1 MSALAPIV
9 LFVYNRPTHVEK
21 TIVALQEN
29 HLASES
35 DLIIYSDAPKKDKDI
50 PQVEKVRAFVKSVAG
65 FRSVNIIERP
75 RNLGLSQN
83 IIEGVTE
90 IVSTYGKIIVLE
102 DDLVTSPYFLKF
114 MNDGLSVYQ
123 DHHEVV
129 SIHGY
134 VYPVPEKLPDTF
146 FLRGADCW
154 GWATWKHGWDNFES
168 DGKYLLREIKNK
180 SLGKEFNFNNS
191 YPYLQML
198 LAQVEGKTDSW
209 AIRWHASAFLK
220 EKFTLYPGKSLVQNI
235 GIDDSGT
242 HHKYSTKMNVELATE
257 MPKINKT
264 DIEQSKIAF
273 ELIAEFLKTIHPSFW
288 KKILRRIKAN

>member
-9 LFVYNRPTHVEK
+9 LFVYNRPAHVEK
-21 TIVALQEN
+21 TIVALQGN

-35 DLIIYSDAPKKDKDI
+35 DLIIYSDAPKKDEDI
-50 PQVEKVRAFVKSVAG
+50 PHVEKVRTFIKSVAG

-75 RNLGLSQN
+75 RNLGLSRN
-83 IIEGVTE
+83 IIDGVTE

-134 VYPVPEKLPDTF
+134 VYPVSGKLPDTF

-168 DGKYLLREIKNK
+168 DGKYLLSEIKNK
-180 SLGKEFNFNNS
+180 SLEKEFNFNDS

-198 LAQVEGKTDSW
+198 HSQVEGKTDSW
-209 AIRWHASAFLK
+209 AIRWHASAFLR

-235 GIDDSGT
+235 GVDDSGT
-242 HHKYSTKMNVELATE
+242 HHKHSTIMNVDLAAE

-264 DIEQSKIAF
+264 NIEQSKIAF
-273 ELIAEFLKTIHPSFW
+273 ELIAEFLKTIHPSFL
-288 KKILRRIKAN
+288 KKILRRIRAI

>member
-21 TIVALQEN
+21 TIMALHKN
-29 HLASES
+29 HLSSES
-35 DLIIYSDAPKKDKDI
+35 DLIIYSDAPKKDEDI
-50 PQVEKVRAFVKSVAG
+50 PQVEKVRAFVKSVTG
-65 FRSVNIIERP
+65 FRSVNIIERH
-75 RNLGLSQN
+75 RNFGLSQN

-90 IVSTYGKIIVLE
+90 IISTYGKIIVLE

-134 VYPVPEKLPDTF
+134 VYPVSGKLPDTF

-168 DGKYLLREIKNK
+168 DGNYLLNEIKNK
-180 SLGKEFNFNNS
+180 LLVKEFNFNNS

-242 HHKYSTKMNVELATE
+242 HHKYSTIMNVDLAAE

-273 ELIAEFLKTIHPSFW
+273 ELIAEFLKTVHPSFW